1 MEDRNSMITKYFN
14 QYTNEPFNTPEEAD
28 ASEKAYLKELE
39 TKRKAEEERI
49 AAKKK
54 KDSERAARAKE
65 VQEALAVAV
74 KARKDY
80 QAKLSNFCKD
90 YGAFHFSTEDIKEL
104 EPFNIFDLIE
114 NWM

>member
-1 MEDRNSMITKYFN
+1 MKTRYWNE
-14 QYTNEPFNTPEEAD
+14 YTNEVFDTEEEAL
-28 ASEKAYLKELE
+28 ASEKEYLKVQEE
-39 TKRKAEEERI
+39 RKKAEQERI

-74 KARKDY
+74 KARKEY
-80 QAKLSNFCKD
+80 QNKLSAFCKD
-90 YGAFHFSTEDIKEL
+90 YGAFHFSTKDIEEL
-104 EPFNIFDLIE
+104 EPFSIFDLIG

>member
-14 QYTNEPFNTPEEAD
+14 QYTNEGFNTAEEAD
-28 ASEKAYLKELE
+28 ASEAKYLEAQEAK
-39 TKRKAEEERI
+39 KRAEAERM

-65 VQEALAVAV
+65 VQEALSVAV
-74 KARKDY
+74 KARKEY
-80 QAKLSNFCKD
+80 QKKLTEFCND
-90 YGAFHFSTEDIKEL
+90 YGAFHFSTKDIEDL
-104 EPFNIFDLIE
+104 EPFSIFDLIE

>member
-1 MEDRNSMITKYFN
+1 MKIKYYN
-14 QYTNEPFNTPEEAD
+14 EYTNEAFDTQEEEL
-28 ASEKAYLKELE
+28 ASEKKYIAEQQAK
-39 TKRKAEEERI
+39 KKAEEERI

-54 KDSERAARAKE
+54 KDSERAIRAKE
-65 VQEALAVAV
+65 VQEALAIAV

-90 YGAFHFSTEDIKEL
+90 YGPFHFSTEDIKEL
-104 EPFNIFDLIE
+104 EPFSIFDFIE

>member
-1 MEDRNSMITKYFN
+1 MEDRNSMKTKYWN
-14 QYTNEPFNTPEEAD
+14 EYTNEVFDTEEEAV
-28 ASEKAYLKELE
+28 ASEKKYLAAQEAK
-39 TKRKAEEERI
+39 KKAEEERI

-65 VQEALAVAV
+65 VQEALAIAV

-80 QAKLSNFCKD
+80 QAKLANFCKN
-90 YGAFHFSTEDIKEL
+90 YGPFHFSTDDIKEL
-104 EPFNIFDLIE
+104 EPLSIFDLIE

>member
-1 MEDRNSMITKYFN
+1 MKTKYWN
-14 QYTNEPFNTPEEAD
+14 EYTNEVFDTEEEAV
-28 ASEKAYLKELE
+28 ASEKKYLAAQEAK
-39 TKRKAEEERI
+39 KKAEEERI

-65 VQEALAVAV
+65 VQEAFAVAV

-80 QAKLSNFCKD
+80 QTKLSNFCKD
-90 YGAFHFSTEDIKEL
+90 YGAFHFSTDDIKEL
-104 EPFNIFDLIE
+104 EPFSIFDLIE

>member
-1 MEDRNSMITKYFN
+1 MEVRNSMITKYFN
-14 QYTNEPFNTPEEAD
+14 QYTNEPFDTPEEAD
-28 ASEKAYLKELE
+28 TSEKVYLKELE
-39 TKRKAEEERI
+39 EKKKAEEERI

-65 VQEALAVAV
+65 VQEALTVAV

-90 YGAFHFSTEDIKEL
+90 YGAFHFSTNDIKEL
-104 EPFNIFDLIE
+104 EPFSIFDLIE

>member
-1 MEDRNSMITKYFN
+1 MEVRNSMITKYFN
-14 QYTNEPFNTPEEAD
+14 QYTNEPFDTPEEAD
-28 ASEKAYLKELE
+28 TSEKVYLKELE
-39 TKRKAEEERI
+39 EKKKAEEERI

-65 VQEALAVAV
+65 VQEALTVAV

-90 YGAFHFSTEDIKEL
+90 YGAFHFSTNDIKEL
-104 EPFNIFDLIE
+104 EPFSIFELIE